1 MLGNLSKMAPATLQK
16 IRDTITGKETQDDSL
31 ITEVTQ
37 SDATYIFFLNYF
49 FGATRDNLFMPET
62 HHMYAR
68 LKKKPLCRG

>member
-37 SDATYIFFLNYF
+37 SDATYRFPELFFW
-49 FGATRDNLFMPET
+49 ATRDNLFMPET

>member
-37 SDATYIFFLNYF
+37 SDATYIVFLNYF
-49 FGATRDNLFMPET
+49 FGPRET
-62 HHMYAR
+62 TFSCQKHITCM
-68 LKKKPLCRG
+68 LG